1 MLQIGLMVLTVLL
14 ALLTVE
20 LNDLLHATICL
31 CGTCTTI
38 AALFWLLRA
47 PYVSVLQLLVYAGAV
62 IVLFLAAVMLTK
74 RGEEN

>member
-1 MLQIGLMVLTVLL
+1 MLQVGLIIITVLL

-31 CGTCTTI
+31 FGTCTTI
-38 AALFWLLRA
+38 AALFWMLHA
-47 PYVSVLQLLVYAGAV
+47 PYVSFLQLLVYASAV

-74 RGEEN
+74 RGEEA